1 MISSPSHCIYAQSI
15 HTGSV
20 GENQSVCFTPLP
32 TQNLGDVLRNA
43 ISSPA
48 ITLTIS
54 WWSEAEALWDI
65 DSPHPETVSIIG

>member
-1 MISSPSHCIYAQSI
+1 MHNQFIQDQGERSS
-15 HTGSV
+15 
-20 GENQSVCFTPLP
+20 ECFTPLHA
-32 TQNLGDVLRNA
+32 QNLEDVLRNA

-48 ITLTIS
+48 ITLSIS

>member
-1 MISSPSHCIYAQSI
+1 MHNQFTQDQWEKMSQAASTPPPPPPSPR
-15 HTGSV
+15 T
-20 GENQSVCFTPLP
+20 L
-32 TQNLGDVLRNA
+32 NLGDVLRNA

>member
-1 MISSPSHCIYAQSI
+1 MNFISTVYTH
-15 HTGSV
+15 
-20 GENQSVCFTPLP
+20 NQFRIREDESGCFSPLP
-32 TQNLGDVLRNA
+32 TLNLEDVLRNA

-48 ITLTIS
+48 ITLSIP